1 MTQKIGKEKL
11 TKCQSENAWFDANS
25 NIITFNKQLGMAG
38 FFGKAVDPQND
49 GEVAFNM
56 SCIPKGEIL
65 VYIRY

>member
-1 MTQKIGKEKL
+1 
-11 TKCQSENAWFDANS
+11 
-25 NIITFNKQLGMAG
+25 MAG

-65 VYIRY
+65 VDIRY

>member
-1 MTQKIGKEKL
+1 
-11 TKCQSENAWFDANS
+11 
-25 NIITFNKQLGMAG
+25 MAG

-49 GEVAFNM
+49 SEVAFNM